1 MGNCSKR
8 AYKVQCCMFIGKW
21 HSLQQLNCMR
31 LVLRKFSS
39 PVVMFHHSVQALCFF
54 YMWGRDTK
62 LNDNS
67 SLDPVITKR
76 YPSTRWKFMPQLH
89 NAAHRLSA
97 GCCENALVN
106 PNWHTEPSKTRQWAA
121 YMGNLPLIYYSEHS
135 LGCSSHRNVTEISK
149 HSSMHLKRNLQILKA
164 TVFFLFFRFLSS

>member
-1 MGNCSKR
+1 MT
-8 AYKVQCCMFIGKW
+8 
-21 HSLQQLNCMR
+21 

-67 SLDPVITKR
+67 SLDPMITKR
-76 YPSTRWKFMPQLH
+76 YPSTRWKFMLQLH

-97 GCCENALVN
+97 GCCENVLVN
-106 PNWHTEPSKTRQWAA
+106 PNWHTEPTKNPTIRCIYGKPSF
-121 YMGNLPLIYYSEHS
+121 NLLLLAWNYIQFDAVLTILNKCY
-135 LGCSSHRNVTEISK
+135 
-149 HSSMHLKRNLQILKA
+149 RNLLNTFQCILNK
-164 TVFFLFFRFLSS
+164 SDK